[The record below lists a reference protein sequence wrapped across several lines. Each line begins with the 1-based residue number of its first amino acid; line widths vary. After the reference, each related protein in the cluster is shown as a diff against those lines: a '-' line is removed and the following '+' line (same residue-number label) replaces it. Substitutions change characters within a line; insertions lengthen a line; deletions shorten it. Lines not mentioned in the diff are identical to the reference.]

1 MSAESW
7 LNRVWYERAGP
18 PWWLMPL
25 SLLYGAVSGS
35 RRFLYA
41 KQLRRSTRL
50 ARPVIIVGNLTVG
63 GTGKTPL
70 VCWLVARLGELGFRP
85 GVVSRGY
92 GGSANTVRLIQP
104 SDDPRV
110 VGDEPLLLARRTQVP
125 VAIGG
130 NRAAAAQLLVGQGCD
145 VIVSDD

>member
-7 LNRVWYERAGP
+7 LNRVWYERAAP
-18 PWWLMPL
+18 PWWLVPL
-25 SLLYGAVSGS
+25 SLVYGAVSGA

-41 KQLRRSTRL
+41 KRLRRSTRL

-70 VCWLVARLGELGFRP
+70 VCWLVARLGRARIP
-85 GVVSRGY
+85 ARHRHSRLRRLREHACG
-92 GGSANTVRLIQP
+92 LIQP

-130 NRAAAAQLLVGQGCD
+130 DRPAAAQLLVGAGLRCD
-145 VIVSDD
+145 RER